1 MANELFVELRNLFK
15 SIENYNCFVCSD
27 TNPIGLNLDIQHTD
41 NQTYAVFILSNL
53 YSGFPS
59 VIHGG
64 IQATIIDEIG
74 WWTMFNQIKRL
85 GFTKSLSVEYLSKI
99 ETEKELKV
107 VGNVVNNTAKD
118 LINVEVEII
127 SNDASAKTR
136 GLVEYKLLSD
146 NAIKRYFGL
155 EFSEKFKGI
164 MSNDQTV

>member
-27 TNPIGLNLDIQHTD
+27 TNPIGLNLDIQHAG

-99 ETEKELKV
+99 ETEKELRV
-107 VGNVVNNTAKD
+107 VGKVVNNPAWVRRSFTLKQFPD
-118 LINVEVEII
+118 NGWSYSLII
-127 SNDASAKTR
+127 AH
-136 GLVEYKLLSD
+136 YP
-146 NAIKRYFGL
+146 F
-155 EFSEKFKGI
+155 EFLREF
-164 MSNDQTV
+164 